1 MWGELLLL
9 LLWRKWTGR
18 GSAAPAAVPAMLPE
32 EAVAAIQNGDEAL
45 RNEWIIQYEPFIA
58 KTASK
63 FAKRYIDPERDDEYS
78 IALTAFDEAI
88 SRYSPD
94 AGSSFLS
101 FASQVIQRR
110 LIDHLRREQRH
121 AAAVPYSAL
130 QGDRD
135 EDTSLLAAIE
145 AQEAIEVYARDRA
158 AEERR
163 AEIEALTAELA
174 HYGISFADLS
184 EQSPKHQDS
193 RDMLLGIGR
202 RLAQN
207 AVLFGML
214 ADKRQLPLKEL
225 CEIENVSRKTL
236 ERNRKYLIAVALIAR
251 GPYPLMQEYIIPS
264 PATKE
269 EVVS

>member
-1 MWGELLLL
+1 M
-9 LLWRKWTGR
+9 
-18 GSAAPAAVPAMLPE
+18 PAMLPE

-58 KTASK
+58 KPASK

-78 IALTAFDEAI
+78 IALSAFDEAI
-88 SRYSPD
+88 TRYSPE

-110 LIDHLRREQRH
+110 LIDHLRREKRH
-121 AAAVPYSAL
+121 AAAVPYSSL

-135 EDTSLLAAIE
+135 DDSSLLAAIE
-145 AQEAIEVYARDRA
+145 SQEAIEVYARDLA

-163 AEIEALTAELA
+163 VEIEALAAELKR
-174 HYGISFADLS
+174 YGVSFADLS
-184 EQSPKHQDS
+184 DQSPKHQDS
-193 RDMLLGIGR
+193 RDMLLGIGA
-202 RLAQN
+202 RLAKN

-214 ADKRQLPLKEL
+214 TDKRQLPLKEL

-236 ERNRKYLIAVALIAR
+236 ERNRKYLIAVALIAG
-251 GPYPLMQEYIIPS
+251 GPYPHMQEYIIPS
-264 PATKE
+264 SAQKE
-269 EVVS
+269 GVT